1 MISEYSWFQSIDL
14 VGDASNWSITDLA
27 QAEDMATPARERK
40 KAERK
45 TKETHASTCFNNQFS
60 CWVHTIIYQTT
71 TKNLSTS
78 MLTSFKQILCPLG
91 HSNHLKSTSFLSVVP
106 RLSAHSCPS
115 WHVNRAEEQH
125 GHRSSGLHR
134 HLWHLRVG
142 IFGLVL
148 YEFIWF
154 YDWFIWFYGWL
165 YMVLWLVLYGF
176 MGSSDFKQVFL
187 FAATDLKKNIFK
199 VYILR
204 IQADIF
210 ICCHYLPLQ

>member
-14 VGDASNWSITDLA
+14 VGDVSNWSITGLA

-45 TKETHASTCFNNQFS
+45 TQETHASTCFNNQFS

-134 HLWHLRVG
+134 HLWHLWVG

-148 YEFIWF
+148 YGFTWF
-154 YDWFIWFYGWL
+154 YDWL
-165 YMVLWLVLYGF
+165 YMVLSFMVGYIWFYGILRFQSDIFVCCHWLKETY
-176 MGSSDFKQVFL
+176 SKCIYYEFKLIFL
-187 FAATDLKKNIFK
+187 FAAT
-199 VYILR
+199 
-204 IQADIF
+204 
-210 ICCHYLPLQ
+210 ICHCSN